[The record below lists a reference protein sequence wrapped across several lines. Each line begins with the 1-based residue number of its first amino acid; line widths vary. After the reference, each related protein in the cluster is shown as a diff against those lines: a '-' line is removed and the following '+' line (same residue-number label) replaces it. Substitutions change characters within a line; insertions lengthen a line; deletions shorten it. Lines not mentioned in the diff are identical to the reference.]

1 LADGLLYQWIRRLSV
16 ALTKQQLI
24 GKLKHEIN
32 NPLAA
37 IRNALYLA
45 SIQTNDPELERFLKL
60 ADAEVS
66 RIATILVNANQ
77 IGENT
82 RVCTL
87 IPLKDIA
94 SAA

>member
-1 LADGLLYQWIRRLSV
+1 V
-16 ALTKQQLI
+16 AITKQQLI

-45 SIQTNDPELERFLKL
+45 LIQNHDPELECFLKL

-66 RIATILVNANQ
+66 RIANILRNANQ
-77 IGENT
+77 IDENT
-82 RVCTL
+82 RVRTL
-87 IPLKDIA
+87 MAIKDIA